1 MRFCPHSTCGLMT
14 QTHGRVPQL
23 ARQQGGTS
31 PHFCRSKLNASMKK
45 VLITLLFATALY
57 ACTTYSEHDAT
68 RVCGVPVKG
77 TPWELAATVA
87 DHGDGTFVPESVE
100 VFSGKAYIKGWYNSN
115 VTAQHYTAEPYD
127 DGFLPAQ
134 IVCDVA
140 DVHVTHAW
148 LDCESLE
155 TGD

>member
-1 MRFCPHSTCGLMT
+1 
-14 QTHGRVPQL
+14 
-23 ARQQGGTS
+23 
-31 PHFCRSKLNASMKK
+31 MKH
-45 VLITLLFATALY
+45 LLYIFIATALC
-57 ACTTYSEHDAT
+57 ACARYTEQDAT

-115 VTAQHYTAEPYD
+115 VTSQPYTAEPYD
-127 DGFLPAQ
+127 DGLLPAQ

-140 DVHVTHAW
+140 NDHVTHAFV
-148 LDCESLE
+148 DVN
-155 TGD
+155 